1 MIGLGSLFFNNVHT
15 NFYNFNLIDSEFLD
29 AWIKN
34 IPFIFTCAG
43 AFLSLLLI
51 NCFNINKGAVF
62 DFKLQSIPKAF
73 YVFLNKKWHFDQI
86 VNELIMVKIMNF
98 GYSFTFQ
105 SLDKGLI
112 ERVGPSGFTASVF
125 SSSFNFVSYYS
136 GIIYHTA
143 FILIIF
149 TSLFLSFFVLGSLGS
164 LSAFG
169 VAFIMLLLSYA
180 LLSFSD
186 PFKLN

>member
-1 MIGLGSLFFNNVHT
+1 
-15 NFYNFNLIDSEFLD
+15 
-29 AWIKN
+29 
-34 IPFIFTCAG
+34 
-43 AFLSLLLI
+43 
-51 NCFNINKGAVF
+51 
-62 DFKLQSIPKAF
+62 
-73 YVFLNKKWHFDQI
+73 
-86 VNELIMVKIMNF
+86 MVKIMNF